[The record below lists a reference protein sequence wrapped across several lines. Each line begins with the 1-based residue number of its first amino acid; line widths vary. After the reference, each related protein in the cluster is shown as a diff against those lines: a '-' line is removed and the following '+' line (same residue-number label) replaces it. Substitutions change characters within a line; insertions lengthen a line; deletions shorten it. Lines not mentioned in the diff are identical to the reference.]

1 MDAESISMGSSSGH
15 RMQHRRRSSTSD
27 TSKFREKLQLLSH
40 SVEMQ
45 EHLVTESP
53 REKEQEEGSGSSEE
67 EEEVEEEELCDISG
81 MKIKPAPRDHQG
93 TTVSGNREDNSNT
106 NNNRYVRFIG
116 QDGGSPSAGKKRRKG
131 TLNLPDIDDG
141 DDGTGAGDDRKST
154 AADMAVSVLNVGFD
168 L

>member
-1 MDAESISMGSSSGH
+1 MDAESISTGSSSGH

-67 EEEVEEEELCDISG
+67 EEEVEEELCDISE
-81 MKIKPAPRDHQG
+81 MKPAPRDHQG

-106 NNNRYVRFIG
+106 NNNRYVRF
-116 QDGGSPSAGKKRRKG
+116 DGGSPSAGKKRRKG
-131 TLNLPDIDDG
+131 ALNLPDIDDG
-141 DDGTGAGDDRKST
+141 DDGTDAGEDRKST
-154 AADMAVSVLNVGFD
+154 TADMAVSVLNVGFD